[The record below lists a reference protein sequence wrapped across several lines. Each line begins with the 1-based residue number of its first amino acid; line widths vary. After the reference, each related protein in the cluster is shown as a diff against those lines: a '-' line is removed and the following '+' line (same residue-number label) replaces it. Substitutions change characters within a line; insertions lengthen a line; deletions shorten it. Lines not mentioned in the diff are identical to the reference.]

1 MMYNVGQGTTLHTE
15 FGMHAPPRAALN
27 LPIDAIAAFCARWQI
42 VEFAVF
48 GSVLRPDFHAAS
60 DIDVLVR
67 FREGARYTLFDLD
80 RMTSD
85 LETIFART
93 VDLLDRRAVETSTN
107 PIRRDQILR
116 SAQVVY
122 AA

>member
-1 MMYNVGQGTTLHTE
+1 MAGAGVG
-15 FGMHAPPRAALN
+15 
-27 LPIDAIAAFCARWQI
+27 FCARWQI

-48 GSVLRPDFHAAS
+48 GSVLRPDLHPAS

-67 FREGARYTLFDLD
+67 FRDGARYTRFDLE

-85 LETIFART
+85 LETIAARP
-93 VDLLDRRAVETSTN
+93 VDLLDRRAVEASTN
-107 PIRRDQILR
+107 PIRRDHILR
-116 SAQVVY
+116 TAEVVY